1 MVRLIVEALTC
12 AKFLYCFCSYNGSL
26 QYSFIS
32 QFVYYASWMGYMF
45 GSVSEE
51 IIVATSLTAPG
62 PCGMNTAED
71 FEEAPISFIVSK
83 YCVTRTMSMI
93 SFAVVPGTFSEN
105 ASTLSLSPST
115 MAWRCRAI
123 PSPDR
128 RYNLHYNDKPNEKR
142 VLRTLFL
149 STYAG
154 HITCINLIHSS
165 LDMNIRLYI
174 NNKGLNN
181 LISISRHGLKQEFK
195 IIC

>member
-51 IIVATSLTAPG
+51 IIVVGGSSWARSVYVFFT
-62 PCGMNTAED
+62 
-71 FEEAPISFIVSK
+71 FEQFNFVKIS
-83 YCVTRTMSMI
+83 
-93 SFAVVPGTFSEN
+93 
-105 ASTLSLSPST
+105 
-115 MAWRCRAI
+115 
-123 PSPDR
+123 R